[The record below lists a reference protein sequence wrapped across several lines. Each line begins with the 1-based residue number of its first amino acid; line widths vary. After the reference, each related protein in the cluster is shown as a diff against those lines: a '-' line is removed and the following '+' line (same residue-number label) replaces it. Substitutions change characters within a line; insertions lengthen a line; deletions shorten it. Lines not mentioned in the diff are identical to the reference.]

1 MSPLDAK
8 IREDNDYKVLQLSN
22 EIVNQ
27 ITRVQ
32 ISISELANKLNK
44 VNNNVNLENP
54 IQVFVTREVHLYHSL
69 L

>member
-8 IREDNDYKVLQLSN
+8 IREVNDYKVLQLSN

-54 IQVFVTREVHLYHSL
+54 IQIFVTREVQLYHSL

>member
-32 ISISELANKLNK
+32 ISISELSNKLKK

-54 IQVFVTREVHLYHSL
+54 IQVFVTREVQLFHSL

>member
-32 ISISELANKLNK
+32 ISISELANKLKK

-54 IQVFVTREVHLYHSL
+54 IQVFVTREVQLYHSL

>member
-8 IREDNDYKVLQLSN
+8 IREDNDYKILQLSN

-54 IQVFVTREVHLYHSL
+54 IQVFVTREVQLYHSL

>member
-54 IQVFVTREVHLYHSL
+54 IQVFVTREVQLYHSL